1 MEGFFCLKYL
11 GHQECSFQDF
21 VGFYKEL
28 TKSFDVF
35 SGCFSWTCNIFDGE
49 SWVVYKAEYKSVR
62 QEIPKNRRGKKRKSF
77 HTHLFLK
84 VFSPVAFYSN
94 LMFKPI
100 HDFDV
105 ISEECLQIFALPYTS
120 PFHINYFFS
129 PTCLQYLLMPI
140 YYFQPAWGWRGRL
153 PPVSVICSASP
164 PPPCAPAPSGAVALE
179 PPPV

>member
-62 QEIPKNRRGKKRKSF
+62 QEIPKNRRGKKK
-77 HTHLFLK
+77 
-84 VFSPVAFYSN
+84 FSHASLPQSLLSCETDLAFIFNFAERNSGSDSGRDSPLSGLSSSLYIAV
-94 LMFKPI
+94 MT
-100 HDFDV
+100 
-105 ISEECLQIFALPYTS
+105 ISL
-120 PFHINYFFS
+120 
-129 PTCLQYLLMPI
+129 
-140 YYFQPAWGWRGRL
+140 R
-153 PPVSVICSASP
+153 VS
-164 PPPCAPAPSGAVALE
+164 
-179 PPPV
+179 